1 MDNITGVIDMDGFT
15 INKIFYCKELACIRK
30 GQTYATSTLFDL
42 GLQWKDLSE
51 KDKKAA
57 RFVERYIHKIRFTS
71 PPNQP
76 TVPLFRLPDIV
87 KEFFSEPDAL
97 VAYKGGHFE
106 KDLLRRVGIPSIN
119 LESSGC
125 PKAELLFKD
134 LGWVE
139 TCGHHLTPNAYH
151 HCPKVEV
158 EAFAMW
164 LW

>member
-57 RFVERYIHKIRFTS
+57 RFVKRYIHKIRFTS

-76 TVPLFRLPDIV
+76 TVPYSVYPILLKNSSVNQMHWWRI
-87 KEFFSEPDAL
+87 
-97 VAYKGGHFE
+97 KGVTSKRICYFE
-106 KDLLRRVGIPSIN
+106 WAFPPSISN
-119 LESSGC
+119 L
-125 PKAELLFKD
+125 
-134 LGWVE
+134 LGI
-139 TCGHHLTPNAYH
+139 LKPNY
-151 HCPKVEV
+151 
-158 EAFAMW
+158 FSRI
-164 LW
+164 LDG

>member
-1 MDNITGVIDMDGFT
+1 MCQRYVPRVRTQKAINTLIKKYSLHSNMDNITGVIDMDGFT

-76 TVPLFRLPDIV
+76 TVPIFRLPDIV

-119 LESSGC
+119 L
-125 PKAELLFKD
+125 
-134 LGWVE
+134 
-139 TCGHHLTPNAYH
+139 
-151 HCPKVEV
+151 
-158 EAFAMW
+158 
-164 LW
+164 

>member
-1 MDNITGVIDMDGFT
+1 MPHPHSSTSACNGRTLARKIKKQRVSWNDTFT
-15 INKIFYCKELACIRK
+15 KSDSHHRP
-30 GQTYATSTLFDL
+30 T
-42 GLQWKDLSE
+42 
-51 KDKKAA
+51 
-57 RFVERYIHKIRFTS
+57 
-71 PPNQP
+71 NQP

-125 PKAELLFKD
+125 PKAEVLFKD

>member
-106 KDLLRRVGIPSIN
+106 KDLLYVEWAFPPSISN
-119 LESSGC
+119 L
-125 PKAELLFKD
+125 
-134 LGWVE
+134 LGV
-139 TCGHHLTPNAYH
+139 LKPNY
-151 HCPKVEV
+151 
-158 EAFAMW
+158 FSRI
-164 LW
+164 LDG